1 MDFIINNIGTLA
13 PAYVGILAAI
23 GVIYVCRLAR

>member
-13 PAYVGILAAI
+13 PAYVAIIAAV
-23 GVIYVCRLAR
+23 GVIYVCHLAK